1 MPKFGISEIIETTAV
16 TTADIYAA
24 ANSLAGRVDAIW
36 IATDSTAV
44 SSFGSM
50 VKVVEQNKI
59 PLFGS
64 DVSMAEMGYAEMGAI
79 ATVGFSYYDLGVEAG
94 KTAARVLRGEN
105 PANIPVVKA
114 NLTDLYVNA
123 SAANRMGITIPK
135 SVMNRA
141 TKTLK

>member
-1 MPKFGISEIIETTAV
+1 
-16 TTADIYAA
+16 
-24 ANSLAGRVDAIW
+24 
-36 IATDSTAV
+36 
-44 SSFGSM
+44 M

-64 DVSMAEMGYAEMGAI
+64 DVSMAEMGAI
-79 ATVGFSYYDLGVEAG
+79 AIVGFSYYDLGVEAG
-94 KTAARVLRGEN
+94 KTAVRVLRGEN

-123 SAANRMGITIPK
+123 SAAKRMGITIPK
-135 SVMNRA
+135 TVMNRA